1 MPHHGIFTYHTLA
14 NGARGHGVR
23 RASPQQVWHRRQR
36 ISWCSR
42 VHGYL
47 DQALAK
53 SEHYTRGIHNWVDWR
68 GHLRGN
74 HVLTSTNCGGRVLQS
89 VSEKNN
95 WESRSHLRNYCMNT
109 PFVFASV
116 PLAPSRCIPTTSAQ
130 LTSAISLKYV
140 DECNVCNNSNK
151 TRKTM
156 GYGIPLFTMYEYM
169 IYIYIYT
176 YSSIHIYIYI
186 HSYVYVCVFV
196 YNYVYIYICVCV
208 RGYLYHFTSE
218 QI

>member
-68 GHLRGN
+68 GNLRGN

-89 VSEKNN
+89 VSEKKQLGIQKSSQKLLYEHTFCVCFRAFSSFSLYSDNL
-95 WESRSHLRNYCMNT
+95 S
-109 PFVFASV
+109 
-116 PLAPSRCIPTTSAQ
+116 SANECN
-130 LTSAISLKYV
+130 KYV
-140 DECNVCNNSNK
+140 DECNVCNNNNK

-169 IYIYIYT
+169 RYIY
-176 YSSIHIYIYI
+176 
-186 HSYVYVCVFV
+186 V
-196 YNYVYIYICVCV
+196 
-208 RGYLYHFTSE
+208 
-218 QI
+218 